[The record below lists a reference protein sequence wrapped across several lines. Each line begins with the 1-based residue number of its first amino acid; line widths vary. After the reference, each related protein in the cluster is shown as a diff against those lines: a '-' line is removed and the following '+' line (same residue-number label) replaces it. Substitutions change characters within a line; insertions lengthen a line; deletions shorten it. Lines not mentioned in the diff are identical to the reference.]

1 MYMINI
7 STLTI
12 QQIVS
17 LTPLYQHQSN
27 SRLDPDIR
35 EQINCIARSVYKFR
49 STFTYMSTYISNC
62 ISATQHT
69 LPYVI
74 VVAAIIFVLATTGS
88 RGEYLGSRRMIMGS
102 REGFTMRN
110 FIFCTVHLTQSG

>member
-35 EQINCIARSVYKFR
+35 EQINCRARSFYKFR
-49 STFTYMSTYISNC
+49 STFAYMSTYLSNG
-62 ISATQHT
+62 ISATKHT
-69 LPYVI
+69 LPFVI
-74 VVAAIIFVLATTGS
+74 VVLAIIVVLATTGS
-88 RGEYLGSRRMIMGS
+88 
-102 REGFTMRN
+102 
-110 FIFCTVHLTQSG
+110 